1 VEEDD
6 AGDGIRMNLLVFYFC
21 STRKDACRQRDPEA
35 AMVAILRRK
44 RSIFPGIYRSN
55 QVQPLLELV
64 LAGFSSGSRPV
75 SGQNMESR
83 ISYSLSVLRS
93 SC

>member
-1 VEEDD
+1 MRRRLGRKRCWRRHAAGCGGGWKGRERTDDCVEEDD

-44 RSIFPGIYRSN
+44 RSIFH
-55 QVQPLLELV
+55 L
-64 LAGFSSGSRPV
+64 
-75 SGQNMESR
+75 
-83 ISYSLSVLRS
+83 
-93 SC
+93 